1 MPVPDSIKF
10 GILRARELAT
20 LYYGAVMVADEKYSS
35 FTLAANSTTN
45 ILSADP
51 RRIEYEIVLS
61 LNSST
66 GSANVQVGPRSQI
79 EAGNVGTIAL
89 WPTENLQINR
99 SFREELDLV
108 SKGLSVNVASSAT
121 ASVFAFVREV
131 FLSPAPSDE
140 IP

>member
-10 GILRARELAT
+10 GILRAREITT
-20 LYYGAVMVADEKYSS
+20 LYYGAVMVADEIYSG
-35 FTLAANSTTN
+35 FTLAENTTTE
-45 ILSADP
+45 ILKTNT
-51 RRIEYEIVLS
+51 RRISYEIVLS

-66 GSANVQVGPRSQI
+66 GSALVQVAPRSQI

-89 WPTENLQINR
+89 WPSENLEINR

-121 ASVFAFVREV
+121 ASVYAFVREV
-131 FLSPAPSDE
+131 ILSPAPADE